1 MSTVI
6 FKVMPSGKQYLCD
19 KNNARYAS
27 PVLDRILHGAGAE
40 HQMNIET
47 TSEAV
52 ELLIQWIEQHE
63 RPFFDRLILPY
74 FAYIDCQ
81 REPQEYARYP
91 AEYNTRKFVEC
102 RNNIRSLIGVWYLA
116 ANLEITP
123 LMSTALVLIDTIITM
138 YGFAGWG
145 YVASE
150 INWETGN
157 GMAYFFLGLWA
168 WRLQTSHGEVSQCLE
183 TLPKKVR
190 DSVEALVE
198 SWASIRYEGQRPN
211 PKDEI
216 YQITGTIDDQPS
228 EDSQPIDGQP
238 TVLD

>member
-1 MSTVI
+1 MSTII
-6 FKVMPSGKQYLCD
+6 FKIMPSGKQYLCD
-19 KNNARYAS
+19 KNNACYAS
-27 PVLDRILHGAGAE
+27 PVLDRMLRGAVAE

-47 TSEAV
+47 SSNAI
-52 ELLIQWIEQHE
+52 ELLIQWIEQHD

-81 REPQEYARYP
+81 REPQEYALNR
-91 AEYNTRKFVEC
+91 ADYNTRKFVEC
-102 RNNIRSLIGVWYLA
+102 RNNVRDLIGVWYLA
-116 ANLEITP
+116 ASFEIAP
-123 LMSTALVLIDTIITM
+123 LMSTALVLIDTMITM

-145 YVASE
+145 YVASY
-150 INWETGN
+150 IDWETSN
-157 GMAYFFLGLWA
+157 GLAYFFLGLWA
-168 WRLQTSHGEVSQCLE
+168 WRLQTSRDDVSMCLE

-190 DSVEALVE
+190 DLVEALVE
-198 SWASIRYEGQRPN
+198 SWVSMQYKGQRPD

-216 YQITGTIDDQPS
+216 YQVTNPIDDQPS